1 MEHKNNFLEKY
12 ENKTV
17 NLLFLEKLCESEL
30 KSSSLIVKPENE
42 SRWIIKYLVG
52 QDNYLIFGEIFLGQK
67 LVDKIETIVFERV
80 TLSKPLAYIFG
91 TTDFCGLEIICEEPI
106 LIPRTDT
113 ESWVIKL
120 IDELRKMF
128 LLDESLKKKFTIL
141 DLCTGSGCIALALAS
156 AFPEINVIGADI
168 DLRAI
173 NLAKK
178 NAAHNN
184 ITNAKFVQSDLF
196 SEINLSKVDLIV
208 SNPPYVTK
216 EEYLILEDEV
226 KNWESHIALI
236 AEDNGLFF
244 YKKIINQAN
253 LIFCKKNKTNKL
265 RLALE
270 MSPAQINDVN
280 LLLTDAGFSRFTI
293 KDSLDCQRAIFA
305 IY

>member
-178 NAAHNN
+178 
-184 ITNAKFVQSDLF
+184 TQRTTTLQML
-196 SEINLSKVDLIV
+196 NLS
-208 SNPPYVTK
+208 
-216 EEYLILEDEV
+216 
-226 KNWESHIALI
+226 
-236 AEDNGLFF
+236 
-244 YKKIINQAN
+244 NQTYSQK
-253 LIFCKKNKTNKL
+253 LIFQK
-265 RLALE
+265 
-270 MSPAQINDVN
+270 
-280 LLLTDAGFSRFTI
+280 
-293 KDSLDCQRAIFA
+293 
-305 IY
+305 